1 MTRGRSHSEQGQRQL
16 RVGEMLRKALSDV
29 LIRAPVE
36 DPDLSGVTVT
46 VSQVTVSPDLR
57 HATAFIMPL
66 GGSEQNRVVAALE
79 RHRKFVRGELAKRVT
94 LKYMPTMTFELDE
107 TFDEAERIERL
118 LRSPK
123 VAQDIE

>member
-29 LIRAPVE
+29 LVRTPVE

-46 VSQVTVSPDLR
+46 VSQVTLSPDLR
-57 HATAFIMPL
+57 QATAFVMPL
-66 GGSEQNRVVAALE
+66 GGSEQNRVVAALD
-79 RHRKFVRGELAKRVT
+79 RHRKFVRGELAKQVT
-94 LKYMPTMTFELDE
+94 LRYMPTMTFKLDE

>member
-16 RVGEMLRKALSDV
+16 RVGETLRKALSEV
-29 LIRAPVE
+29 LMRAPVE

-46 VSQVTVSPDLR
+46 VSQVTMSPDLR
-57 HATAFIMPL
+57 HATAFVMPL
-66 GGSEQNRVVAALE
+66 GGSEQNQVVAALE
-79 RHRKFVRGELAKRVT
+79 RHRKFIRGELARRVT
-94 LKYMPTMTFELDE
+94 LKYMPTMTFKLDE

>member
-1 MTRGRSHSEQGQRQL
+1 MSRNRPHNEPGQRQL

-29 LIRAPVE
+29 LLRSPVE

-46 VSQVTVSPDLR
+46 VSEVSVSPDLR
-57 HATAFIMPL
+57 QATAFIMPL
-66 GGSEQNRVVAALE
+66 GGAEQNRVVEALE
-79 RHRKFVRGELAKRVT
+79 RHRKFVRGELARRVT
-94 LKYMPTMTFELDE
+94 LKYMPSLTFKLDE
-107 TFDEAERIERL
+107 TFDEADRIESL

>member
-16 RVGEMLRKALSDV
+16 RVGETLRKALSDV
-29 LIRAPVE
+29 LVRAPVE

-46 VSQVTVSPDLR
+46 VSQVTLSPDLR
-57 HATAFIMPL
+57 HATAFVMPL
-66 GGSEQNRVVAALE
+66 GGSEQSKVVAALE
-79 RHRKFVRGELAKRVT
+79 RHRKFVRGELSRRVN
-94 LKYMPTMTFELDE
+94 LKYMPTMTFKLDE

>member
-1 MTRGRSHSEQGQRQL
+1 MTRNRPRSEQGQRQL

-46 VSQVTVSPDLR
+46 VSQVTLSPDLR
-57 HATAFIMPL
+57 QATAFVMPL
-66 GGSEQNRVVAALE
+66 GGSDQSQVVAALE

-94 LKYMPTMTFELDE
+94 LKYMPTMTFKLDE
-107 TFDEAERIERL
+107 TFDEVERIERL